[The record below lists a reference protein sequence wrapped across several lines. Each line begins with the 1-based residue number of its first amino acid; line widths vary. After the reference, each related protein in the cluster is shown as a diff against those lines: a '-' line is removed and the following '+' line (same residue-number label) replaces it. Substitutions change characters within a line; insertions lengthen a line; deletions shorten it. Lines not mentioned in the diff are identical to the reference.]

1 MQRRTIKATQEA
13 LNLWLAQQPEVTAR
27 EAETLPLRRDA
38 VTLLTFIRDNK
49 VAGTQGAGNLPLK
62 VVSAIND
69 RFVKPLPLE
78 ETIGGQ
84 TFRIRSEEDLWP
96 LHYLRILAEVG
107 GLIKTGAARRWQLT
121 KEGEHFLSAAPLLQ
135 TAFLLSVWWYKVNWL
150 IAYPF
155 TGMGKG
161 LPPMFII
168 HALGSLRALPAG
180 TEIEFER
187 YADQLIRATGL
198 KWGVSD
204 PEIATTALRGSIRR
218 MVISVLDEFGAL
230 TCRYEK
236 KPLGKGTISELVTF
250 EITPLNRSN
259 GDWYTRSEAPLRKV
273 YSRFVT

>member
-1 MQRRTIKATQEA
+1 MQRRTIKAAQES
-13 LNLWLAQQPEVTAR
+13 LNGWLAQQPATTAQQA
-27 EAETLPLRRDA
+27 EALPLRQDV

-49 VAGTQGAGNLPLK
+49 VVGTQGAGNLPLK

-78 ETIGGQ
+78 ETIGIH
-84 TFRIRSEEDLWP
+84 TYRIRSEEEFWP

-121 KEGEHFLSAAPLLQ
+121 KEGERFLAAAPLLQ
-135 TAFLLSVWWYKVNWL
+135 TAFLLAVWWYRVNWL

-161 LPPMFII
+161 LPPMFTL

-180 TEIEFER
+180 IEIEFES

-218 MVISVLDEFGAL
+218 MMISVLDDFGAL
-230 TCRYEK
+230 KCRYEK
-236 KPLGKGTISELVTF
+236 KPLGKGTISELVAF
-250 EITPLNRSN
+250 EITPL
-259 GDWYTRSEAPLRKV
+259 GAALLEAL
-273 YSRFVT
+273 VTLVR